1 MTSLSA
7 YQLLFTSYL
16 ERYAISK
23 EPKGLYDPIQY
34 LLSLGGKRLR
44 PVLTLLAAEAY
55 GAKAEEALPAALA
68 IEVFHNFTLM
78 HDDIMDAA
86 PLRRGKPTVHHQ
98 WNVNTAILSGDAMLI
113 QSYQL
118 LEQYPDPLYGILT
131 RLFSTT
137 AIAVCEGQQHD
148 MDFETRTEV
157 TLDNYIEMIKLKTAV
172 LLGAALQMGA
182 HIANAEVEQATRLYE
197 FGVLLGLAFQ
207 IQDDYLDAYGDP
219 KVVGKKVGGDIIEN
233 KKTIL
238 FHLAMQKGTAEEQHA
253 LRQWFLPLKEMVSE
267 DEKIK
272 AVKAIFTQTGASSST
287 LQLVEEYTQK
297 AFHLL
302 DTLKMEETGKRFFKD
317 FGTNLMQRKF

>member
-16 ERYAISK
+16 EGYAISK
-23 EPKGLYDPIQY
+23 DPKGLYDPAHY
-34 LLSLGGKRLR
+34 LLTLGGKRLR
-44 PVLTLLAAEAY
+44 PVLTLLAVEAY
-55 GAKAEEALPAALA
+55 GGKAEHALPAALA

-118 LEQYPDPLYGILT
+118 LEKYPDPLHGILS
-131 RLFSTT
+131 RLLSST
-137 AIAVCEGQQHD
+137 ALAVCEGQQYD
-148 MDFETRTEV
+148 LDFETQTNV
-157 TLDNYIEMIKLKTAV
+157 TLEEYIRMIKLKTAV
-172 LLGAALQMGA
+172 LLGAALEMGA
-182 HIANAEVEQATRLYE
+182 HIAHAEANQAMQLYE

-207 IQDDYLDAYGDP
+207 IQDDYLDAFGDP
-219 KVVGKKVGGDIIEN
+219 KVFGKQLGGDIIEN

-238 FHLAMQKGTAEEQHA
+238 FHLAMQKGTSKDHQDLKH
-253 LRQWFLPLKEMVSE
+253 WFSISNDKVSE
-267 DEKIK
+267 EEKIN
-272 AVKAIFTQTGASSST
+272 AVKTIFTQSGATTAT

-297 AFHLL
+297 AFHHLEN
-302 DTLKMEETGKRFFKD
+302 LKMGDEGKYFFKD
-317 FGTNLMQRKF
+317 FGTNLMERKF